1 MMLSHA
7 AAHRPVRL
15 FFSRTPHLFRIAIRN
30 QKNFASGL
38 LYIAVGLAFAVGAT
52 NYRLGDAAR
61 MGPGYFPLVLGL
73 LLACIGAIV
82 LAGSLRSHTPP
93 ETMPD
98 FHFKTLAWILGSVVL
113 FGILLVPLGL
123 VGALVVLVFVSSMA
137 SHEFGWKGALLNAL
151 ALLVICAGAFVYG
164 LGLQLPMWP
173 AFMG

>member
-1 MMLSHA
+1 M
-7 AAHRPVRL
+7 
-15 FFSRTPHLFRIAIRN
+15 FRIAIRN

-38 LYIAVGLAFAVGAT
+38 LYIGVGLAFAVGAT
-52 NYRLGDAAR
+52 SYRMGDAAR
-61 MGPGYFPLVLGL
+61 MGPGWFPFALGL

-82 LAGSLRSHTPP
+82 LATSLRPHTPP
-93 ETMPD
+93 ERLPN

-113 FGILLVPLGL
+113 FGVLLVPLGL
-123 VGALVVLVFVSSMA
+123 AVSLIVLVFVSSMA

-151 ALLVICAGAFVYG
+151 LLLAISAGAFVYG